1 MGLQNRQLGLQE
13 QPETSIEIILTINLA
28 GLEFFQGLLIELP
41 VEKKDKVFLAG
52 KLLVEPANSN
62 TQPA

>member
-1 MGLQNRQLGLQE
+1 LQKKPKTG
-13 QPETSIEIILTINLA
+13 IEIILTVSLA
-28 GLEFFQGLLIELP
+28 GLEFFQCLLIELP

-52 KLLVEPANSN
+52 KLLIEPANSN